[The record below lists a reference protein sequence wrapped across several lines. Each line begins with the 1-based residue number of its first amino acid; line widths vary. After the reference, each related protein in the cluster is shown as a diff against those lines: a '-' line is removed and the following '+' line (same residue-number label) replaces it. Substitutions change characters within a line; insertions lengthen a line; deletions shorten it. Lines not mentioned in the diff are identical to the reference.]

1 MTLKFRTDIKKER
14 STILEIKGKNRNYL
28 SLFFPEKDLL
38 MKNLASKTDKW
49 IKKYLR
55 PPKLQA
61 MKEWTLQILPNIKW
75 SKVKEIVRRF
85 RNSLPIVS
93 SKVPD
98 GRATS
103 TRSGS
108 LPRAFRH
115 IAWVASDL
123 GNLLFLCIFPQVFFG

>member
-1 MTLKFRTDIKKER
+1 
-14 STILEIKGKNRNYL
+14 
-28 SLFFPEKDLL
+28 LL
-38 MKNLASKTDKW
+38 NALASKTDMW
-49 IKKYLR
+49 IKKHLR
-55 PPKLQA
+55 PPKIKT

-75 SKVKEIVRRF
+75 SNVKEIVRRF

-103 TRSGS
+103 KRSANG
-108 LPRAFRH
+108 PRAFRH

-123 GNLLFLCIFPQVFFG
+123 GITLIKLLT

>member
-1 MTLKFRTDIKKER
+1 M
-14 STILEIKGKNRNYL
+14 NA
-28 SLFFPEKDLL
+28 
-38 MKNLASKTDKW
+38 LASKTDMW
-49 IKKYLR
+49 IKKHLR
-55 PPKLQA
+55 PPKIKT

-75 SKVKEIVRRF
+75 SNVKEIVRRF

-103 TRSGS
+103 KRSANG
-108 LPRAFRH
+108 PRAFRH

-123 GNLLFLCIFPQVFFG
+123 GITLIKHFFLRVF

>member
-1 MTLKFRTDIKKER
+1 
-14 STILEIKGKNRNYL
+14 
-28 SLFFPEKDLL
+28 

-61 MKEWTLQILPNIKW
+61 MKEWTLQIHPNIKW